1 MPMHTRWCKT
11 HCKEARTT
19 TVEACPLC
27 LLESVESHKPEII
40 RWVLVFHDL
49 RDGAW
54 KMCLPQQGRNTHRTQ
69 REAEAQLYCLFE
81 ANSPKLLEELWGTS
95 AKANW
100 GIAPLPC
107 YEGHHDPK
115 RIYPHPENVITLE
128 ELLREA

>member
-1 MPMHTRWCKT
+1 MSIDYGD
-11 HCKEARTT
+11 
-19 TVEACPLC
+19 V
-27 LLESVESHKPEII
+27 I
-40 RWVLVFHDL
+40 RWVLVYRDL

-69 REAEAQLYCLFE
+69 READVELYRVFTE
-81 ANSPKLLEELWGTS
+81 NSAETIAGLWGTS

-128 ELLREA
+128 ELLRET

>member
-11 HCKEARTT
+11 HREEARTT

-27 LLESVESHKPEII
+27 LLESVRGYEAEII
-40 RWVLVFHDL
+40 RWVLVFHDI
-49 RDGAW
+49 RDGLW

-69 REAEAQLYCLFE
+69 REAEAELHRVFAE
-81 ANSPKLLEELWGTS
+81 NSAETIAGLWGTS

-107 YEGHHDPK
+107 YAGHHDPK
-115 RIYPHPENVITLE
+115 RIYPHPENVITLA
-128 ELLREA
+128 ELLR